1 MAFLAVLD
9 ACVLYPVELRNLL
22 LCVAEQG
29 LYRPLWTEK
38 ILSEMRR
45 SILRQNPQAG
55 CARGGTAFEGLS
67 GKRRQESAYRATPRP
82 LDSLRRSLA
91 RVELRGSRRRLRTE
105 AAVARK
111 RETP

>member
-45 SILRQNPQAG
+45 SILRRNPHLSDDQLDHLVAQMKI
-55 CARGGTAFEGLS
+55 AFPEAMIHD
-67 GKRRQESAYRATPRP
+67 Q
-82 LDSLRRSLA
+82 
-91 RVELRGSRRRLRTE
+91 RL
-105 AAVARK
+105 
-111 RETP
+111 